1 MGAASRLALSQQQ
14 HTEPAATGDK
24 IKVVCNSCG
33 ARYLIPST
41 KVRGHRFRAR
51 CKNCSN
57 VIVARCTASFAIV
70 AETESGVQP
79 QDSPP
84 LPEHA
89 PASSQE
95 ARSWYVVLN
104 GGPHGPITA
113 EEIRQAFAVQQ
124 INEKSY
130 VWRVGDAQWLR
141 LESSPYF
148 ADLVVDDPT
157 NLMSDSQQLQQMMH
171 AMDAAEPGED
181 LFGAQGSILGGPDAD
196 DEETEIHP
204 GGEGQYDLPVAP
216 GPPVQAQPQV
226 APRPPAAQ
234 ALDAGPLVNQI
245 YDPAGTPE
253 AAPEYLPGPW
263 GVPNPDLT
271 WGQAAPDLWPREPI
285 SARKAELPAPTGK
298 PRLLKL
304 VTDEP
309 EPEPEPVQEETSVAI
324 EPQAAASAPKDQ
336 SASMAALSPP
346 TAQPFSARDSDLPD
360 LSASAPPLAAAQDV
374 KDATIQA
381 TPYAG
386 RAKAAAPFWTM
397 KRMVAAACIIGSA
410 AVVFTIALVLYLSSP
425 TPGVAVVA
433 SHTPSAGVT
442 APAAAAAP
450 AATKALP
457 KAQPKA
463 APPAPAKA
471 APTRSSPAPAA
482 KASTARTP
490 PLAVKKKPAPAVKK
504 KARPAVTKKRR
515 SRRTPAGIDDI
526 LSVGSRSRTR
536 TRSQPARRSS
546 PPPSSADDILST
558 GSRSRRSSRKPPRS
572 SDADNILAAGSR
584 RRSRASAK
592 PKKSNLPAGLSRS
605 QIQQTMRL
613 ALGAIASCYD
623 KYGQEGIIKVRV
635 KVPGSGRPEASVLGH
650 FSGTGTAFCAL
661 KAVNKL
667 RFPKFSGASIT
678 FTYPFK
684 LK

>member
-1 MGAASRLALSQQQ
+1 M
-14 HTEPAATGDK
+14 EPAAKGDK
-24 IKVVCNSCG
+24 IKVVCNTCG

-41 KVRGHRFRAR
+41 KVRGHRFRAQ

-79 QDSPP
+79 QASPP

-181 LFGAQGSILGGPDAD
+181 LFGAAGSILSGPDAD
-196 DEETEIHP
+196 DEETEIHL
-204 GGEGQYDLPVAP
+204 GNGGQYDLPVAQ
-216 GPPVQAQPQV
+216 GPQVQPQV
-226 APRPPAAQ
+226 APIPQ
-234 ALDAGPLVNQI
+234 APQAVDAGPLVNQI
-245 YDPAGTPE
+245 YDPAGTPA

-285 SARKAELPAPTGK
+285 SARRAELPAPTGK

-309 EPEPEPVQEETSVAI
+309 EPEPEPVQQETSVAI

-336 SASMAALSPP
+336 SASMAALAPP

-360 LSASAPPLAAAQDV
+360 LSASAPLQTAAQEE
-374 KDATIQA
+374 KDAPLQA
-381 TPYAG
+381 SPYAG
-386 RAKAAAPFWTM
+386 KAKAVAPFWTM
-397 KRMVAAACIIGSA
+397 KRVVAAACIIGSA
-410 AVVFTIALVLYLSSP
+410 AVVFAIALVLYLSSP
-425 TPGVAVVA
+425 TPGIAVVA

-442 APAAAAAP
+442 APSAAATP
-450 AATKALP
+450 AATKTSPA
-457 KAQPKA
+457 AQPKA

-471 APTRSSPAPAA
+471 APTRSSPPPAA
-482 KASTARTP
+482 EASTARTP
-490 PLAVKKKPAPAVKK
+490 PLAVKKKPAPAVKRK
-504 KARPAVTKKRR
+504 AHPAVKRAARPAVTKKRR

-526 LSVGSRSRTR
+526 LSAGSRSRTR
-536 TRSQPARRSS
+536 TRSQSTRRSS
-546 PPPSSADDILST
+546 PPPSSADDILSA
-558 GSRSRRSSRKPPRS
+558 GSKSRRSSRKPGRS

-584 RRSRASAK
+584 RRTRASAK

-613 ALGAIASCYD
+613 TLGAIASCYD
-623 KYGQEGIIKVRV
+623 KYGQKGIIKVRV
-635 KVPGSGRPEASVLGH
+635 KVPGSGRPEASVVGH
-650 FSGTGTAFCAL
+650 FSGTGTAFCVL
-661 KAVNKL
+661 KAVNRL
-667 RFPKFSGASIT
+667 RFPKFSGSSIT
-678 FTYPFK
+678 FNYPFK
-684 LK
+684 LR